1 MSAICWPFDTS
12 TVSEWCGGYSDVRS
26 GIHMG
31 TDFGVPQG
39 TPLIATGTG
48 TIRTHSGSG
57 GNGIDILTD
66 DGLVIRNWHLSEF
79 HVNAGDR
86 VTIGQVIGLTGGA
99 KGTWGA
105 GNSTGPHLHWE
116 LRDNTNFSD
125 IGWIDPRDLAI
136 GYFDGSQAT
145 LQPVSTVGSQG
156 EGIRGQG
163 NDWTYWVPGTADQQT
178 VQSRLAER
186 GLYGGTIDGDLAS
199 DASVRAIK
207 MACGNLGYFDLTYW
221 DGEINKNLCYGILLL
236 AQNHGGY
243 SGFNNLFTDGHV
255 WAAFDSG
262 VANAIAIPTPPAPV
276 TPEPVVTP
284 TPEPAPE
291 PVITPTPSPALTEPK
306 SISPATNTQEK
317 KPVSLPQVKT
327 VTNGQITD
335 IRQDVYSAKELNEA
349 AEYDLVDIRFWNYA
363 GERVIKSFAYA
374 LVAQLAGTGTTVYV
388 VPQTAEVLA
397 QLGPWYVLMIAGN
410 SAIISLGVALS
421 TFRNIVTIPQ
431 PRKRKA

>member
-1 MSAICWPFDTS
+1 MSAICWPFDTN
-12 TVSEWCGGYSDVRS
+12 TVSEWCGGYSGVRT

-31 TDFGVPQG
+31 TDFAVPQG
-39 TPLIATGTG
+39 TPLIATATG
-48 TIRTHSGSG
+48 TIHTHSGAG
-57 GNGIDILTD
+57 GNGIDIVTD

-116 LRDNTNFSD
+116 LRQNTNFSD
-125 IGWIDPRDLAI
+125 VGWIDPRDLAI
-136 GYFDGSQAT
+136 SYFDGSQAVPA
-145 LQPVSTVGSQG
+145 QASTVGSQG
-156 EGIRGQG
+156 EGIRAEGS
-163 NDWTYWVPGTADQQT
+163 DWTYWVPGTNDQMT
-178 VQSRLAER
+178 VQAALAER
-186 GLYGGTIDGDLAS
+186 GYPVGAIDGNLAS
-199 DASVRAIK
+199 ESSVVAIK
-207 MACGNLGYFDLTYW
+207 LACGEFGWFDLTYLN
-221 DGEINKNLCYGILLL
+221 GEMNKNLCHGILKM
-236 AQNHGGY
+236 AEQYGGY
-243 SGFNNLFTDGHV
+243 TGRMDWQIDGHV
-255 WAAFDSG
+255 WAAFHLAL
-262 VANAIAIPTPPAPV
+262 VNAKAIPAPAPQPEPIV
-276 TPEPVVTP
+276 EPTPTVEPVVIPITPALTPEP
-284 TPEPAPE
+284 
-291 PVITPTPSPALTEPK
+291 ITPALTAE
-306 SISPATNTQEK
+306 EK
-317 KPVSLPQVKT
+317 KPVSLPTIKT
-327 VTNGQITD
+327 VGNSQIQD
-335 IRQDVYSAKELNEA
+335 IRSNLYSAKELNEA

-388 VPQTAEVLA
+388 VPQAAEVLA